1 MPVKDRKEL
10 AILRVLDLAGEPMG
24 STRLAEEL
32 SGQGIDLT
40 ERAIRYHLQNLD
52 AKGMTEA
59 CGRDGRRITERGR
72 RELADASVSDRVSL
86 VLARLE
92 KLAFLTD
99 FDLELHQGKI
109 VLNITLLPEDSL
121 VRALQVTRPVFTS
134 RLCTSDLVRLY
145 HAGETVGELTVPAG
159 MVGLGTVCSVTV
171 NGILLKRGIPMHSD
185 FGGLLEMDS
194 HEPVRFTD
202 LIQYGGTSLDP
213 LEIFIKGKMT
223 SVTRAARGE
232 VGKVGAGFRT
242 IPAAAREAFVETVDA
257 MTRAGLHGV
266 AAVGRPGQPL
276 LDVPVPL
283 DRIGVILYGGLNPGA
298 AIEEAGIETVNK
310 AMTALVDYRELVS
323 FRRL

>member
-1 MPVKDRKEL
+1 
-10 AILRVLDLAGEPMG
+10 MG

-40 ERAIRYHLQNLD
+40 ERAIRYHLRHLD
-52 AKGMTEA
+52 EKGMTEP

-92 KLAFLTD
+92 KLAFQTS

-109 VLNITLLPEDSL
+109 VLNITLLPEDAL

-145 HAGETVGELTVPAG
+145 HAGESVGELTVPPG

-232 VGKVGAGFRT
+232 TGKVGAGFRT
-242 IPAAAREAFVETVDA
+242 IPAAAREAFLSVVDEMA
-257 MTRAGLHGV
+257 RAGLYGV

-276 LDVPVPL
+276 LDVPVAL